1 MVELQ
6 LAGPQLYIPV
16 AILVAIST
24 IVSADLRD
32 RNKLLPKGRTDI
44 MAMLLVFGSLMG
56 LVHIFWVMLTKND
69 LMDVPVRVVVDFL
82 VHTTMLAAIAALVC
96 IWYSMVAWFKE
107 TPAGLPEL
115 PGEQP

>member
-1 MVELQ
+1 MIELQ

-24 IVSADLRD
+24 IVSAELRD
-32 RNKLLPKGRTDI
+32 RDKLLPKPRTDL
-44 MAMLLVFGSLMG
+44 MAILLVFGSLLG
-56 LVHIFWVMLTKND
+56 LVHIFWVMLAKNN
-69 LMDVPVRVVVDFL
+69 LTEAPTRVVVDFL
-82 VHTTMLAAIAALVC
+82 VHTVMLAAIAALVC

-115 PGEQP
+115 PGEPP